1 MAKDTERK
9 RKLEEQTEHTP
20 KRLKQSQADSAKKT
34 NSRGNASPQVQVPRH
49 DGSKKVTKGSTSSK
63 KGAPADAHDSPGP
76 NAAVKQA
83 TPNSRKSDMGVAE
96 QESDPSSNAAPVE
109 NRNVKV
115 VERKNKKE
123 RRRESVQASEDISIV
138 SNADEDTSMVDS
150 VTPKANA
157 KLSKKVEEGVEAD
170 AGASTRFRSKEDK
183 KQRLRDKKA
192 RRKAEREVKAG
203 IKEDEQLSAPN
214 EHGWWLSPPS
224 AGRYISHDPIFVT
237 DENGDECLIAATIRE
252 VQLLHLDNSLVSRTH
267 IVPDGRAVQCFSLSA
282 KYADH
287 VDIAYDNGAKIQWNW
302 TTGVTSDS
310 TYPGQE
316 AVIASTTAQV
326 LDGVPESFYISHAQG
341 SYNINGGR
349 KLLYSTYRPIRS
361 IQVTQN
367 ASFIICFGTTALI
380 LGRRKEQT
388 DTYVWLEMPMTVPPQ
403 CVDAKAIL
411 TTSKKNKVQ
420 PAELVFA
427 VGNADGKIHVYSDL
441 ASLFGKPHTAALPAP
456 RILHWHREAVS
467 TVKFSRDGNYLISGG
482 KESVMVIW
490 QLETGH
496 KQFVPHLTAEVERIV
511 VSPDGTRYAVQMGD
525 NSIMVLSTTELKP
538 VANFAGLQLPVQ
550 TETGL
555 VDGVQMPV
563 TAAVLHPSD
572 PTQLLLTVPSTQP
585 KNARDISTRPFL
597 QTFDVRDSRH
607 ISRQALSRNNV
618 TDFNLGP
625 EGTPIMPPDVSH
637 LAVSADGQWLAT
649 IDEWIIPGSDLEHA
663 VAKTTALGPHDIME
677 LKEQQAKR
685 REVYLKF
692 WKWNANQEMWTL
704 STRVDGPHDRAANA
718 DLGAGAG
725 SVLQLKSDPV
735 SNSFATVGQ
744 DGAVKLWKPR
754 IRMRHG
760 VPVKEEDGSDFVEW
774 ACKKTVALPVTA
786 EVDDDP
792 ADSAVEM
799 SDGPEDAPKTLATV
813 VTSFPSRTLSVVDAG
828 LAFSPDGSTIA
839 CSTRTTDEPMHP
851 LVHFLDAT
859 TGAITATKSGI
870 VPSDQEVK
878 DLGFLDRYLIVLN
891 YSSIRV
897 WNLVDDSQHYT
908 IALQGHAE
916 DQQEAKLAINQTDGT
931 FAVVSSILNEEDNS
945 EILPQIAV
953 YRPKHT
959 DALFEAALEC
969 VPSALLAG
977 NNVRGY
983 TILFEDGTIRSLSSA
998 VPTTRRLSL
1007 ALDAAEEN
1015 AIEEG
1020 DTTATTSALSLL
1032 QEDTNAEEIQSATAQ
1047 LTLGGEPEDDR
1058 SVVRPEQLSSIFD
1071 VGGIPPVRDI
1081 FHAVVGLYARKPR
1094 KLAMEME
1101 LA

>member
-9 RKLEEQTEHTP
+9 RKLEEQAEHTP
-20 KRLKQSQADSAKKT
+20 KRLKQSQADSANKA
-34 NSRGNASPQVQVPRH
+34 NSRGNASPQVQIPRH
-49 DGSKKVTKGSTSSK
+49 DGLKKSTKNPTPAK
-63 KGAPADAHDSPGP
+63 KGTSADAQPDWCSEASDPKP
-76 NAAVKQA
+76 
-83 TPNSRKSDMGVAE
+83 RKNDVGTTE
-96 QESDPSSNAAPVE
+96 QESIASSNAPAP
-109 NRNVKV
+109 NAQNVMSKAALKKQ
-115 VERKNKKE
+115 RKDA
-123 RRRESVQASEDISIV
+123 RRESLQTSEDLSIV
-138 SNADEDTSMVDS
+138 SNADDDTSMVDT
-150 VTPKANA
+150 VTPKADA
-157 KLSKKVEEGVEAD
+157 KSSKKVEQGLEAE
-170 AGASTRFRSKEDK
+170 AGALTRVRSKEDK
-183 KQRLRDKKA
+183 NQRSREKKA

-203 IKEDEQLSAPN
+203 VKEDEQLSAPN
-214 EHGWWLSPPS
+214 EHGWWLSSPS
-224 AGRYISHDPIFVT
+224 AGRYINHDPIFVA

-252 VQLLHLDNSLVSRTH
+252 VQLLHLDNSLISRTH

-282 KYADH
+282 KYPDH

-302 TTGVTSDS
+302 TTGATSDS

-316 AVIASTTAQV
+316 AVVASTTAHV
-326 LDGVPESFYISHAQG
+326 SDGVPESFYISHAQG

-380 LGRRKEQT
+380 IGRRKEQT

-411 TTSKKNKVQ
+411 TMSKKNKAL
-420 PAELVFA
+420 PAELVLA

-441 ASLFGKPHTAALPAP
+441 ASLFGSPHNATLPAP

-496 KQFVPHLTAEVERIV
+496 KQFLPHLTAEIERIV

-525 NSIMVLSTTELKP
+525 NSIMVLSTSELKP
-538 VANFAGLQLPVQ
+538 VANFAGLQLPIQ
-550 TETGL
+550 TETSL
-555 VDGVQMPV
+555 IDGVQMPI
-563 TAAVLHPSD
+563 TTAVLHPSD
-572 PTQLLLTVPSTQP
+572 ATQLLMTVPSTQP
-585 KNARDISTRPFL
+585 KTARDISTRPFL
-597 QTFDVRDSRH
+597 QTFDVRNSRH
-607 ISRQALSRNNV
+607 VSRQALSRNNV
-618 TDFNLGP
+618 TDFNIGP
-625 EGTPIMPPDVSH
+625 EDMPILPPDVSQV
-637 LAVSADGQWLAT
+637 AVGADGKWLAT
-649 IDEWIIPGSDLEHA
+649 VDEWIVPGSDLEHA
-663 VAKTTALGPHDIME
+663 VAKTTALGPHDILA
-677 LKEQQAKR
+677 LKDQQARR

-692 WKWNANQEMWTL
+692 WKWDANQGIWTL

-725 SVLQLKSDPV
+725 SVLRLKSDPI
-735 SNSFATVGQ
+735 SNTFATAGQ

-774 ACKKTVALPVTA
+774 ACKKIIALPVTA
-786 EVDDDP
+786 DVDDDP
-792 ADSAVEM
+792 ADSGIDM
-799 SDGPEDAPKTLATV
+799 SDGPEDAPKTPAAAIMGL
-813 VTSFPSRTLSVVDAG
+813 PSRTLSVTDAA
-828 LAFSPDGSTIA
+828 LAFSPDGSMIA
-839 CSTRTTDEPMHP
+839 CSTTTTDEPMHP

-859 TGAITATKSGI
+859 TGAITATKTGI

-878 DLGFLDRYLIVLN
+878 DLGFLDRYLIVLT

-908 IALQGHAE
+908 IALQGDVE

-931 FAVVSSILNEEDNS
+931 FAVVSSIVNEEDTS
-945 EILPQIAV
+945 EMLPHIAV
-953 YRPKHT
+953 YRPKHNE
-959 DALFEAALEC
+959 ALFEADLEC

-977 NNVRGY
+977 NDVRGY
-983 TILFEDGTIRSLSSA
+983 TILFEDGTVRSLSSA

-1007 ALDAAEEN
+1007 AFDAAEETVT
-1015 AIEEG
+1015 EEEEEP
-1020 DTTATTSALSLL
+1020 TATTSALALL
-1032 QEDTNAEEIQSATAQ
+1032 QEDAEIQTATAQ
-1047 LTLGGEPEDDR
+1047 LTLGGESEDDR
-1058 SVVRPEQLSSIFD
+1058 PVVRPEQLSSIFD
-1071 VGGIPPVRDI
+1071 VGGIPPVRDM

-1094 KLAMEME
+1094 NAREMEME